1 MRRNSG
7 SNMKN
12 IFIVIIAFLSI
23 AIIIAAISAITNK
36 KSSVAIENSNIEEN
50 QVLSDGETIK
60 LFSKY
65 HRLYDDSMEL
75 IDSGISGKISKKIF
89 NNTKGLSD
97 EIRDLNLKESY
108 KAEQNNLAITFDYL
122 NKSMKAY
129 NDYVYF
135 QSKRVDK
142 FDTSYRHCLDEYN
155 TYLRKSESHYDLID

>member
-50 QVLSDGETIK
+50 QVLSDNETAK

-65 HRLYDDSMEL
+65 HKLYENSMEL
-75 IDSGISGKISKKIF
+75 IDSGISGKISKKIY
-89 NNTKGLSD
+89 NTKVLRN
-97 EIRDLNLKESY
+97 EIRNLNLKESY
-108 KAEQNNLAITFDYL
+108 KDEQNNFAITFDYL

-155 TYLRKSESHYDLID
+155 AYLKKSESYYDLID

>member
-23 AIIIAAISAITNK
+23 AIIIAAITNK

-50 QVLSDGETIK
+50 QVLSDSETLK
-60 LFSKY
+60 LFSRY
-65 HRLYDDSMEL
+65 HKLYDDSIEL
-75 IDSGISGKISKKIF
+75 INSGISGKISKKIF

-108 KAEQNNLAITFDYL
+108 KDEQNNLAITFDYL

-135 QSKRVDK
+135 QNKRVDK

>member
-7 SNMKN
+7 SNLKN
-12 IFIVIIAFLSI
+12 IFIVIIVFFSI

-36 KSSVAIENSNIEEN
+36 KSSIAIENSNIEEK
-50 QVLSDGETIK
+50 QVLSDSETVK
-60 LFSKY
+60 LFSRYRK
-65 HRLYDDSMEL
+65 LYDDSIVL

-89 NNTKGLSD
+89 NNTKELST

-108 KAEQNNLAITFDYL
+108 KDEQNNLAITFDYL

-142 FDTSYRHCLDEYN
+142 FDTSYRYCLDEYN
-155 TYLRKSESHYDLID
+155 TYLKKSESYYDLID

>member
-50 QVLSDGETIK
+50 QVLSDSETLK

-65 HRLYDDSMEL
+65 HKLYDDSIEL
-75 IDSGISGKISKKIF
+75 INGGISGKISKKIF
-89 NNTKGLSD
+89 NNTKGLSN
-97 EIRDLNLKESY
+97 EIRNLNLKESY
-108 KAEQNNLAITFDYL
+108 KDEQNNFAITFDYL

-142 FDTSYRHCLDEYN
+142 FDTSYLHCLDEYN